1 MRLRARLFS
10 GPYSARRLIRQ
21 NRVRPAAQWS
31 ETDSRRKNARDRF
44 CEVPVTERI
53 GTERNHNP
61 EAARTAER
69 TASELGQG
77 LPRSLAINPPFRD
90 MTVRPSTRISN

>member
-1 MRLRARLFS
+1 MS
-10 GPYSARRLIRQ
+10 SST
-21 NRVRPAAQWS
+21 AAQWS

-53 GTERNHNP
+53 GTERNHHP